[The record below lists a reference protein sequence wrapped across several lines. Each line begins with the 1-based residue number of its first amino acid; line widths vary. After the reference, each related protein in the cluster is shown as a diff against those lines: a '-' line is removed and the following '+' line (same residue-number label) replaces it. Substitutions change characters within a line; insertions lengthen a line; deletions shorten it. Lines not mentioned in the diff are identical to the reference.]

1 MATKPD
7 SSENN
12 EENDQDGQ
20 IIGLAIYK
28 DNFIFQ
34 NL

>member
-20 IIGLAIYK
+20 LIGLAIYK
-28 DNFIFQ
+28 IILFQ